1 MVGDYHVGCI
11 IFAFIPPLNFY
22 KPGWH
27 YPCIERCPKAGIVMQ
42 KLEVFVK
49 SDSCEP
55 NYDRAGEKNRE
66 SYSYDNKYVCC

>member
-1 MVGDYHVGCI
+1 
-11 IFAFIPPLNFY
+11 
-22 KPGWH
+22 
-27 YPCIERCPKAGIVMQ
+27 MQ

-55 NYDRAGEKNRE
+55 NYDRADEKKRE